1 VSGDL
6 TPQIQKI
13 CIIKEM
19 IHLRGGRILK
29 SRKKIWFILCIFT
42 LFGLV
47 YIGIL
52 QSKISQYASQ
62 TVPEKADY
70 MIILG
75 AKVKNSGPSLVLK
88 YRINTAVSYLRKN
101 EKTIVIASGGKGSNE
116 PISEAESIKQGL
128 ISKGIPKT
136 QIFLED
142 QSTSTYENIRNSKK
156 FIPPSAK
163 NGIIVTNDFHI
174 YRSLQIAKDQ
184 GLTLY
189 GLPAKTP
196 LSAIPKSY
204 FHEYLAITKYYLEKY
219 ILK

>member
-1 VSGDL
+1 VCGNL
-6 TPQIQKI
+6 IPQVQKK
-13 CIIKEM
+13 CIIKEK
-19 IHLRGGRILK
+19 IHLRGGHILK
-29 SRKKIWFILCIFT
+29 KKKRKWYILSIFIL
-42 LFGLV
+42 LGLV
-47 YIGIL
+47 YIGVL
-52 QSKISQYASQ
+52 QFKISQYQSHS
-62 TVPEKADY
+62 VPENANY

-116 PISEAESIKQGL
+116 PISEAESIKQEL
-128 ISKGIPKT
+128 IKKGIPKT
-136 QIFLED
+136 QIFMED

-156 FIPPSAK
+156 LIPPSAK
-163 NGIIVTNDFHI
+163 KGIIVTNDFHI